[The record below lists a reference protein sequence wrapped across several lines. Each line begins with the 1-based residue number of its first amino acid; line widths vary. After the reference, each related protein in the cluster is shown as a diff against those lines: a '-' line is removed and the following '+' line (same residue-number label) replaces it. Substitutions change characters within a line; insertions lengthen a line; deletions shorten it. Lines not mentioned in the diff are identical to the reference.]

1 MSSLK
6 EMIMAEKKSEQE
18 SKKKSQ
24 QAFTG
29 CPVGG
34 FFEDLEQ
41 AFGKK
46 SPFFEHMTQS
56 KLEFMKGIRSLLDAR
71 IDNLEKRRSGGA
83 GKKMTKIKVE

>member
-1 MSSLK
+1 
-6 EMIMAEKKSEQE
+6 MIMVKKKSEQE
-18 SKKKSQ
+18 SR
-24 QAFTG
+24 G

-46 SPFFEHMTQS
+46 SQFFEHMTQS

-71 IDNLEKRRSGGA
+71 IDNLEKTRSGKA
-83 GKKMTKIKVE
+83 GRKMTKIKVE

>member
-18 SKKKSQ
+18 S
-24 QAFTG
+24 TG

-46 SPFFEHMTQS
+46 SQFFEHMTQS

-71 IDNLEKRRSGGA
+71 IDNLEKKRSGKA

>member
-1 MSSLK
+1 
-6 EMIMAEKKSEQE
+6 MAEKKSEQE

-24 QAFTG
+24 QESTG
-29 CPVGG
+29 CPVGS

-46 SPFFEHMTQS
+46 SQFFEHMTQS

-71 IDNLEKRRSGGA
+71 IDNLEKRRSGKA

>member
-1 MSSLK
+1 
-6 EMIMAEKKSEQE
+6 MAEKKSEQE
-18 SKKKSQ
+18 T
-24 QAFTG
+24 TG

-46 SPFFEHMTQS
+46 SQFFEHMTQS

-71 IDNLEKRRSGGA
+71 IENLEKKPAGKA